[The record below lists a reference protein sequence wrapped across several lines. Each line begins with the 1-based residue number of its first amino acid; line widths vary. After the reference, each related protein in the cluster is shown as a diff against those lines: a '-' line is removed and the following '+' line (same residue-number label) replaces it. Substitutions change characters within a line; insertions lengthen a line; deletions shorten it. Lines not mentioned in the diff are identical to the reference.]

1 MELRCA
7 CRSTNISETSKFEYS
22 ISYILR
28 LMAIA
33 STENTQCG
41 VLSAF
46 RSSNQTQVR
55 TMLHCPMNILHSIV
69 YPGLV
74 LATGIAPALAL
85 DPTGD
90 WRVADDVATIR
101 VAQCNGSMWGA
112 VASEKTPGGR
122 DIHNPD
128 VSKQNRPTLGMPI
141 LIDMKKKPGA
151 DAWEGQVYNAKDG
164 QFYSSTIKP
173 AGPEQL
179 EIQGCVLGFL
189 GGGETWTRV
198 AGPIPSSSANSMA
211 KGAPKTTGALPR
223 TAAPATAT
231 AAPATTPAAPKT
243 TGSANPAPK
252 TSGQKLATSAQPADQ
267 VGDICLLPDI
277 ARFAH

>member
-1 MELRCA
+1 
-7 CRSTNISETSKFEYS
+7 
-22 ISYILR
+22 
-28 LMAIA
+28 
-33 STENTQCG
+33 
-41 VLSAF
+41 
-46 RSSNQTQVR
+46 
-55 TMLHCPMNILHSIV
+55 MLHCPRNIMHSLL
-69 YPGLV
+69 YSGLF
-74 LATGIAPALAL
+74 LATGLVPALAL

-164 QFYSSTIKP
+164 QSYSSTIKP
-173 AGPEQL
+173 TGTDQL

-189 GGGETWTRV
+189 CGGETWTRV
-198 AGPIPSSSANSMA
+198 APPIPSSPANSMA
-211 KGAPKTTGALPR
+211 KGAPKSTALPKA
-223 TAAPATAT
+223 TTAT
-231 AAPATTPAAPKT
+231 PTQPVPPKT
-243 TGSANPAPK
+243 TGAAAP
-252 TSGQKLATSAQPADQ
+252 TA
-267 VGDICLLPDI
+267 
-277 ARFAH
+277 